1 MLKIHQLFLRTYI
14 AIFAAILITLTL
26 VTYFWAKNLYLNQIE
41 KNLIQNIDT
50 LSIVLDE
57 MQNIHNITNI
67 VKNLRT
73 ELNLRITIINE
84 DGKVIAESDK
94 LELSDINNHSNR
106 VEIIQARNVGMG
118 KDTRESETLKKE
130 FLYIA
135 KKITIENH
143 IYYIRMADYTN
154 KITDN
159 FMKLTFDIFLFI
171 TFFLI
176 IAFLA
181 TYFISIRIK
190 KEADSILYFLTQ
202 LSNKKQS
209 FPLNSTY
216 TYEFYKIAKLLNKV
230 AIKLSKKERQKAK
243 QTAKLKLANR
253 QKDEIISALS
263 HEFKNPI
270 AIISGYSET
279 ILNDEQMPQA
289 MKNKFLRKIQTN
301 AIKMSHIIDKLRLT
315 LKLEEGKQEILL
327 LPCSMKKLIDNC
339 VSDLND
345 KYKNR
350 EIIVLGEDITLNVD
364 ETLISMAI
372 SNLIENALKYS
383 EDEVIV
389 KINENSICII
399 DKGIGIEINEL
410 ENINQK
416 FYRVSNNGWN
426 NSLGLGLFIV
436 QSVLSLHN
444 FNLEISSEFE
454 KGSQFCIK
462 Y

>member
-1 MLKIHQLFLRTYI
+1 MLKIHQLFFRTYTT
-14 AIFAAILITLTL
+14 IFFAILITLSL
-26 VTYFWAKNLYLNQIE
+26 IIYFWAKNLYLNQIE

-50 LSIVLDE
+50 LAIVLKDTQDINNIKSIVNDL
-57 MQNIHNITNI
+57 HNDL
-67 VKNLRT
+67 K
-73 ELNLRITIINE
+73 LRITIITD
-84 DGKVIAESDK
+84 DGEVIAESDK
-94 LELSDINNHSNR
+94 DLSKIKNHANR
-106 VEIIQARNVGMG
+106 VEIIQARNVGIG
-118 KDTRESETLKKE
+118 KDTRLSDTVKKD
-130 FLYIA
+130 LIYIA
-135 KKITIENH
+135 KKITILNN

-154 KITDN
+154 KINDD
-159 FMKLTFDIFLFI
+159 FSKLTLEIFSFI

-176 IAFLA
+176 IAFLS
-181 TYFISIRIK
+181 TYFLSLRIK
-190 KEADSILYFLTQ
+190 KETDTILYFLTQ

-209 FPLNSTY
+209 FTLNSTY
-216 TYEFYKIAKLLNKV
+216 TYEFNKIAKLLNKV
-230 AIKLSKKERQKAK
+230 GEKLQKKEKQKAK

-289 MKNKFLRKIQTN
+289 MKNKFLNKIHAN
-301 AIKMSHIIDKLRLT
+301 ANKMSHIIDKLRLT

-327 LPCSMKKLIDNC
+327 LPCSIKTLIEHC

-345 KYKNR
+345 KYKSR
-350 EIIVLGEDITLNVD
+350 QIIISGEDVTLKVD

-389 KINENSICII
+389 NISQNSICVI
-399 DKGIGIEINEL
+399 DKGIGIEELEL
-410 ENINQK
+410 ENINHK

-436 QSVLSLHN
+436 QSVLNLHN
-444 FNLEISSEFE
+444 FSLEISSEFG
-454 KGSQFCIK
+454 KGSKFCIK